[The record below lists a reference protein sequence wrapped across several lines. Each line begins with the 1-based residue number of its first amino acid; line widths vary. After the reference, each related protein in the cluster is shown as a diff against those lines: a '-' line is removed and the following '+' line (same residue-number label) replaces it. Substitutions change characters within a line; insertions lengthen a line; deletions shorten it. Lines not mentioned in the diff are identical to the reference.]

1 MNNPPHSEPATV
13 DAVASDTEHTM
24 LHRGLGVG
32 AIVFM
37 VVAAAAP
44 LAVVTA
50 SVPIIIS
57 VSNSAA
63 APQFFLAAMVILLL
77 FSVGFTSM
85 SKYVPNAGAFY
96 SYIQRGLG
104 RHVGVGAAALALGS
118 YGVMLIG
125 LYAYLGVATSALLES
140 IHVGVPW
147 WISALT
153 WVSVVGILGYRDIE
167 LSSKV
172 LGILLVAET
181 LAVVVVDVGV
191 IGAGGEGGLSPVPLL
206 PSEFATGAP
215 SLGLMFAFFC
225 FIGFEATAVFRNE
238 ARDPDRTIPRAT
250 YIAVVFIGLFY
261 ALAAWAVV
269 EGLGI
274 DRAVEVA
281 SAEPANVVQN
291 LASTFVSPI
300 LTDVIQVLLV
310 TSFFACVLSFHNVI
324 TRYQFTLA
332 TKGLLPSALAE
343 IDAWHRTPSRSSLV
357 FTVISLTAM
366 AGVAVSGWDPITQT
380 YMWFSGAST
389 LGLIALMAMTS
400 LAVIVFFRSTAGG
413 PGLWHTLIA
422 PGLSFIG
429 LTAILL
435 LVVANFSLLVGST
448 STAVVLG
455 GLIAA
460 AFAAG
465 VAVAERI
472 RRTRPD
478 LYRGLSLDGQSA
490 APRTD

>member
-1 MNNPPHSEPATV
+1 MISSPQSQSTATAV
-13 DAVASDTEHTM
+13 DPSPSGAVK

-32 AIVFM
+32 SIVFM

-57 VSNSAA
+57 VSGSIA
-63 APQFFLAAMVILLL
+63 APQFFLFATIILGL

-118 YGVMLIG
+118 YGVMLVG
-125 LYAYLGVATSALLES
+125 LYAYLGVATTKLLTAVH
-140 IHVGVPW
+140 IGAPW
-147 WISALT
+147 WTSAIG
-153 WVSVVGILGYRDIE
+153 WVLIVGFLGYRDIE

-172 LGILLVAET
+172 LGVLLVAET
-181 LAVVVVDVGV
+181 LAVVIVD
-191 IGAGGEGGLSPVPLL
+191 IGIISHGGHGELSPVPLS
-206 PSEFATGAP
+206 PSAFATGAP

-238 ARDPDRTIPRAT
+238 AKDPDRTIPRAT
-250 YIAVVFIGLFY
+250 YIAVLFIGVFY
-261 ALAAWAVV
+261 AIAAWAVV
-269 EGLGI
+269 QGLGI
-274 DRAVEVA
+274 GNAVDVA
-281 SAEPANVVQN
+281 SRGPESVVQS
-291 LASTFVSPI
+291 LAATYVSPI

-332 TKGLLPSALAE
+332 AKGLLPKAIAE
-343 IDAWHRTPSRSSLV
+343 VDDKHHTPSRSSLA
-357 FTVISLTAM
+357 FTAISLTAM
-366 AGVAVSGWDPITQT
+366 VAVAVFGWDPITQT

-400 LAVIVFFRSTAGG
+400 LAVIVFFHTKARG
-413 PGLWHTLIA
+413 PSVWHAVIA
-422 PGLSFIG
+422 PGLAFIG
-429 LTAILL
+429 LTVILV
-435 LVVANFSLLVGST
+435 LVIGNFALLVGST
-448 STAVVLG
+448 TNAIVLG
-455 GLIAA
+455 GIITAT
-460 AFAAG
+460 FALG
-465 VAVAERI
+465 LAVAERI
-472 RRTRPD
+472 RRAHPD
-478 LYRGLSLDGQSA
+478 RYQALAQDG
-490 APRTD
+490 

>member
-1 MNNPPHSEPATV
+1 MTSSPKSPSTATAVEPPPGGA
-13 DAVASDTEHTM
+13 AR

-32 AIVFM
+32 SIVFM

-57 VSNSAA
+57 VSGSTA
-63 APQFFLAAMVILLL
+63 APQFFLIATVILAL

-85 SKYVPNAGAFY
+85 STYVPNAGAFY
-96 SYIQRGLG
+96 SYIQSGLG
-104 RHVGVGAAALALGS
+104 RHVGVGAAALALVS
-118 YGVMLIG
+118 YGVMLVG
-125 LYAYLGVATSALLES
+125 LYAYLGVATTKLLS
-140 IHVGVPW
+140 DLHMGVPW
-147 WISALT
+147 WASAIG
-153 WVSVVGILGYRDIE
+153 WVLIVGFLGYRDIE

-172 LGILLVAET
+172 LGLLLVAET
-181 LAVVVVDVGV
+181 LAVVIVN
-191 IGAGGEGGLSPVPLL
+191 IGIIVHGGDAGRGGDGGFSATPLS

-250 YIAVVFIGLFY
+250 YIAVLFIGVFY
-261 ALAAWAVV
+261 AIASWTVV
-269 EGLGI
+269 QGLGI
-274 DRAVEVA
+274 GNAVERA
-281 SAEPANVVQN
+281 SGEPESVVQN
-291 LASTFVSPI
+291 LAVTYVSPI

-332 TKGLLPSALAE
+332 GKGLLPKAMAE
-343 IDAWHRTPSRSSLV
+343 VDEKHLTPSRSSLA
-357 FTVISLTAM
+357 FTAVSLTAM
-366 AGVAVSGWDPITQT
+366 VAVAVLGWDPITQI

-400 LAVIVFFRSTAGG
+400 LAVLVFFLTKAPRPSM
-413 PGLWHTLIA
+413 WHAVIA
-422 PGLSFIG
+422 PGLAFIG
-429 LTAILL
+429 LVVIMV
-435 LVVANFSLLVGST
+435 LVIKNFALLVGST
-448 STAVVLG
+448 TNAIVLG
-455 GLIAA
+455 GLITVT
-460 AFAAG
+460 FASGIAI
-465 VAVAERI
+465 AERL

-478 LYRGLSLDGQSA
+478 RYRALDQDG
-490 APRTD
+490 

>member
-1 MNNPPHSEPATV
+1 MINTPPSDPATTLE
-13 DAVASDTEHTM
+13 AAPGTHTM
-24 LHRGLGVG
+24 LQRGLGVG
-32 AIVFM
+32 SIVFM

-57 VSNSAA
+57 VSGSAA
-63 APQFFLAAMVILLL
+63 APQFFLIAMVILAL

-125 LYAYLGVATSALLES
+125 LYTYLGVATSKLLTAVHIGIPWWAS
-140 IHVGVPW
+140 AIGWVCLVGV
-147 WISALT
+147 
-153 WVSVVGILGYRDIE
+153 LGYRDIE

-172 LGILLVAET
+172 LGVLLIAET
-181 LAVVVVDVGV
+181 LAVVLVDIGV
-191 IGAGGEGGLSPVPLL
+191 ICAGGAGWSGGEGGLSLVPLS
-206 PSEFATGAP
+206 PSEFAIGAP

-238 ARDPDRTIPRAT
+238 AKDPDRTIPRAT
-250 YIAVVFIGLFY
+250 YTAVVFIGLFY

-269 EGLGI
+269 EGLGV
-274 DRAVEVA
+274 DRAVDSA
-281 SAEPANVVQN
+281 KAEPENVVQN
-291 LASTFVSPI
+291 LASTYISPI

-332 TKGLLPSALAE
+332 TKGLLPASLAE
-343 IDAWHRTPSRSSLV
+343 VDERHRTPSRSSLV
-357 FTVISLTAM
+357 FTVISLAAM
-366 AGVAVSGWDPITQT
+366 VAVGVIGWDPITQT

-400 LAVIVFFRSTAGG
+400 LAVIVFFRTQEHGASV
-413 PGLWHTLIA
+413 WHTVIA
-422 PGLSFIG
+422 PGLSFLG

-435 LVVANFSLLVGST
+435 LVIKNFALLVGST
-448 STAVVLG
+448 TTAVVLG

-460 AFAAG
+460 IFAAG
-465 VAVAERI
+465 VAVAERV
-472 RRTRPD
+472 RCRRPD
-478 LYRGLSLDGQSA
+478 RYRALVQDN
-490 APRTD
+490 

>member
-1 MNNPPHSEPATV
+1 MINSQQSEPAMT
-13 DAVASDTEHTM
+13 AQTAPEAHAM
-24 LHRGLGVG
+24 LQRGLGVG
-32 AIVFM
+32 SIVFM

-57 VSNSAA
+57 VSGSAA
-63 APQFFLAAMVILLL
+63 APQFFLIAMGILAL
-77 FSVGFTSM
+77 FSVGFTAM

-104 RHVGVGAAALALGS
+104 RHIGVGAAALALGS

-125 LYAYLGVATSALLES
+125 LYTYLGVATSTLLSEVH
-140 IHVGVPW
+140 IGIPW
-147 WISALT
+147 WASAIG
-153 WVSVVGILGYRDIE
+153 WVSLVGLLGYRDIE

-172 LGILLVAET
+172 LGVLLIAET

-191 IGAGGEGGLSPVPLL
+191 ISAGGAGGLSLAPLS

-238 ARDPDRTIPRAT
+238 AKDPDRTIPRAT
-250 YIAVVFIGLFY
+250 YTAVVFIGLFY
-261 ALAAWAVV
+261 ALAAWVVV
-269 EGLGI
+269 EGLGV
-274 DRAVEVA
+274 DHAVEVA
-281 SAEPANVVQN
+281 SAEPESVVQN
-291 LASTFVSPI
+291 LASSYVSPI

-332 TKGLLPSALAE
+332 TKGLLPPTLAE
-343 IDAWHRTPSRSSLV
+343 INHRHRTPSRSSLV

-366 AGVAVSGWDPITQT
+366 VAVAVSGWDPITQI

-400 LAVIVFFRSTAGG
+400 LAVIVFFRTRQSG
-413 PGLWHTLIA
+413 PSLWHTMIA
-422 PGLSFIG
+422 PGLAFLG

-435 LVVANFSLLVGST
+435 LVIGNFPLLVGST
-448 STAVVLG
+448 TTAVVLG
-455 GLIAA
+455 GLIVAI
-460 AFAAG
+460 FAAG
-465 VAVAERI
+465 ILVAERV
-472 RRTRPD
+472 RRRRPD
-478 LYRGLSLDGQSA
+478 SYQALRQES
-490 APRTD
+490 

>member
-1 MNNPPHSEPATV
+1 
-13 DAVASDTEHTM
+13 M
-24 LHRGLGVG
+24 LQRGLGAG
-32 AIVFM
+32 SIVFM

-57 VSNSAA
+57 VSGSAA
-63 APQFFLAAMVILLL
+63 APQFFLIAMAILAL
-77 FSVGFTSM
+77 FSVGFTAM
-85 SKYVPNAGAFY
+85 SRYVPNAGAFY

-125 LYAYLGVATSALLES
+125 LYTYLGVATSKLLTAVHIGIPWWAS
-140 IHVGVPW
+140 AIGWVCLVGV
-147 WISALT
+147 
-153 WVSVVGILGYRDIE
+153 LGYRDIE

-172 LGILLVAET
+172 LGVLLIAET
-181 LAVVVVDVGV
+181 LAVVFVDAGV
-191 IGAGGEGGLSPVPLL
+191 IRAGGAGGLSLAPLS

-250 YIAVVFIGLFY
+250 YTAVVFIGLFY

-269 EGLGI
+269 EGLGV
-274 DRAVEVA
+274 DRAVKVA
-281 SAEPANVVQN
+281 TAEPENVVQN
-291 LASTFVSPI
+291 LASTYVSPI
-300 LTDVIQVLLV
+300 LTDVIEVLLV

-332 TKGLLPSALAE
+332 TKGLLPAALAE
-343 IDAWHRTPSRSSLV
+343 IDERHRTPSRSSLV
-357 FTVISLTAM
+357 FTVISLAAM
-366 AGVAVSGWDPITQT
+366 VAVALIGWDPIKQT

-400 LAVIVFFRSTAGG
+400 LAVIVFFRTRQHGAGV
-413 PGLWHTLIA
+413 WHTVIA
-422 PGLSFIG
+422 PGLSFVA

-435 LVVANFSLLVGST
+435 LVIGNFSLLVGST
-448 STAVVLG
+448 TTAVVLG

-460 AFAAG
+460 TFTAG
-465 VAVAERI
+465 IVVAERV
-472 RRTRPD
+472 RRRHPD
-478 LYRGLSLDGQSA
+478 RYQALVQDS
-490 APRTD
+490 

>member
-1 MNNPPHSEPATV
+1 MINTPQSESATLE
-13 DAVASDTEHTM
+13 AEPGAHTM
-24 LHRGLGVG
+24 LQRGLGVG
-32 AIVFM
+32 SIVFM

-57 VSNSAA
+57 VSGSAA
-63 APQFFLAAMVILLL
+63 APQFFLIAMVILAL
-77 FSVGFTSM
+77 FSVGFTAM

-104 RHVGVGAAALALGS
+104 RHIGVGAAALALGS

-125 LYAYLGVATSALLES
+125 LYTYLGVATSKLLTAVH
-140 IHVGVPW
+140 IGIPW
-147 WISALT
+147 WASAIG
-153 WVSVVGILGYRDIE
+153 WVLLVGILGYRDIE

-172 LGILLVAET
+172 LGVLLIAET
-181 LAVVVVDVGV
+181 LAVVLVDVGV
-191 IGAGGEGGLSPVPLL
+191 ISGGGAGGLSLVPVS

-238 ARDPDRTIPRAT
+238 AKDPDRTIPRAT
-250 YIAVVFIGLFY
+250 YTAVVFIGLFY
-261 ALAAWAVV
+261 ALAAWVV
-269 EGLGI
+269 VQGLGV
-274 DRAVEVA
+274 DRAVAVA
-281 SAEPANVVQN
+281 TAEPENVVQN
-291 LASTFVSPI
+291 LASTYVSPI

-332 TKGLLPSALAE
+332 TKGLLPSSLAE
-343 IDAWHRTPSRSSLV
+343 IDGRHRTPSRSSLV

-366 AGVAVSGWDPITQT
+366 VAVAVIGWDPISQT

-400 LAVIVFFRSTAGG
+400 LAVIVFFRTRQCG
-413 PGLWHTLIA
+413 PSLWHTVIA
-422 PGLSFIG
+422 PGLSFVG
-429 LTAILL
+429 LTAILV
-435 LVVANFSLLVGST
+435 LVITNFSLLVGST
-448 STAVVLG
+448 TTAVVLG
-455 GLIAA
+455 GLIVAI
-460 AFAAG
+460 FAAG
-465 VAVAERI
+465 ILVAERV
-472 RRTRPD
+472 RRSRPD
-478 LYRGLSLDGQSA
+478 RYEALVQDN
-490 APRTD
+490 

>member
-1 MNNPPHSEPATV
+1 MINTPPSDPATTLE
-13 DAVASDTEHTM
+13 AAPGTHTM
-24 LHRGLGVG
+24 LQRGLGVG
-32 AIVFM
+32 SIVFM

-57 VSNSAA
+57 VSGSAA
-63 APQFFLAAMVILLL
+63 APQFFLIAMVILAL

-125 LYAYLGVATSALLES
+125 LYTYLGVATSKLLTAVHIGIPWWAS
-140 IHVGVPW
+140 AIGWVCLVGV
-147 WISALT
+147 
-153 WVSVVGILGYRDIE
+153 LGYRDIE

-172 LGILLVAET
+172 LGVLLIAET
-181 LAVVVVDVGV
+181 LAVVLVDIGV
-191 IGAGGEGGLSPVPLL
+191 ICAGGAGWSGGEGGLSLVPLS

-238 ARDPDRTIPRAT
+238 AKDPDRTIPRAT
-250 YIAVVFIGLFY
+250 YTAVVFIGLFY

-269 EGLGI
+269 EGLGV
-274 DRAVEVA
+274 DRAVDA
-281 SAEPANVVQN
+281 AKAEPENVVQN
-291 LASTFVSPI
+291 LASTYVSPI

-332 TKGLLPSALAE
+332 TKGLLPASLAE
-343 IDAWHRTPSRSSLV
+343 IDERHRTPSRSSLV

-366 AGVAVSGWDPITQT
+366 VAVAVIGWDPITQT

-400 LAVIVFFRSTAGG
+400 LAVIVFFRTQEHGAS
-413 PGLWHTLIA
+413 LWHTVIA
-422 PGLSFIG
+422 PGLSFLG

-435 LVVANFSLLVGST
+435 LVIKNFALLVGST
-448 STAVVLG
+448 TTAVVLG

-460 AFAAG
+460 IFAAG
-465 VAVAERI
+465 VVVAERV
-472 RRTRPD
+472 RRRRPD
-478 LYRGLSLDGQSA
+478 RYRALVQDN
-490 APRTD
+490 

>member
-1 MNNPPHSEPATV
+1 MTLEAAPGT
-13 DAVASDTEHTM
+13 HTM
-24 LHRGLGVG
+24 LQRGLGVG

-57 VSNSAA
+57 VSGSAA
-63 APQFFLAAMVILLL
+63 APQFFLIAMVILAL

-125 LYAYLGVATSALLES
+125 LYTYLGVATSKLLTAVHIGIPWWAS
-140 IHVGVPW
+140 AIGWVCLVGV
-147 WISALT
+147 
-153 WVSVVGILGYRDIE
+153 LGYRDIE

-172 LGILLVAET
+172 LGVLLIAET
-181 LAVVVVDVGV
+181 LAVVLVDIGV
-191 IGAGGEGGLSPVPLL
+191 ICAGGAGWSGGGGLSLVPLS

-238 ARDPDRTIPRAT
+238 AKDPDRTIPRAT
-250 YIAVVFIGLFY
+250 YTAVVFIGLFY

-269 EGLGI
+269 EGLGV
-274 DRAVEVA
+274 DRAVDA
-281 SAEPANVVQN
+281 AKAEPENVVQN
-291 LASTFVSPI
+291 LASTYISPI

-332 TKGLLPSALAE
+332 TKGLLPASLAE
-343 IDAWHRTPSRSSLV
+343 IDERHRTPSRSSLV
-357 FTVISLTAM
+357 FTVISLAAM
-366 AGVAVSGWDPITQT
+366 VAVAVIGWHPITQT

-400 LAVIVFFRSTAGG
+400 LAVIVFFRTQEHGASV
-413 PGLWHTLIA
+413 WHTVIA
-422 PGLSFIG
+422 PGLSFLG

-435 LVVANFSLLVGST
+435 LVIKNFALLVGST
-448 STAVVLG
+448 TTAVVLG

-460 AFAAG
+460 IFAAG
-465 VAVAERI
+465 VAVAERV
-472 RRTRPD
+472 RRRRPD
-478 LYRGLSLDGQSA
+478 RYRALVQDN
-490 APRTD
+490 